1 MMMIPKF
8 HSISG
13 VFIPPGDKSI
23 SHRAAFLAAISEG
36 RSRLK
41 NFLHSDDTDAT
52 LSALTGLGV
61 EIMRKKDDIEII
73 EISGVGL
80 KGLKKPQTI
89 LDLKNSGTSLRCLTG
104 ILSAQGFSSVLTGDT
119 SLKRRPM
126 GELVGL
132 LNSMGARIRAE
143 ENSHAPIFIDP
154 VFHWP
159 VFHWPVFHG
168 PVFQGLDAISYHL
181 KSPSAQLKTA
191 LLLAG
196 LYASGEMKIFERVPT
211 RDHTERLF
219 QKWGIPIQRGEGF
232 IKMRGGG
239 CGIKLEG
246 TSFNIPGDLSAASFF
261 IAAALLL
268 PDSELEIKSV
278 GLNPT
283 RTGFIDIVRQM
294 SASIEI
300 EIVNDPLSNDEPF
313 GNIYMKSSKLK
324 GIFIPESLT
333 IRSLDEIPLV
343 ALLATQAEGTTK
355 IFGIEPL
362 RFKESNRVAAICDG
376 LGRMGAN
383 IADHSDHLRIDGPT
397 PLGGAFLQSHD
408 DHRIAMML
416 FVAAQVARGAVEMDD
431 LSSISVSF
439 PDFMSVFQRLCAN

>member
-8 HSISG
+8 RSISG
-13 VFIPPGDKSI
+13 VFIPPGDKSM
-23 SHRAAFLAAISEG
+23 SHRAALLAAISDG

-52 LSALTGLGV
+52 LSALSQLGV
-61 EIMRKKDDIEII
+61 EISQKKDGIEIM
-73 EISGVGL
+73 GAGL
-80 KGLKKPQTI
+80 KGLKKPGTI

-104 ILSAQGFSSVLTGDT
+104 ILSAQGFPSFLTGDT

-126 GELVGL
+126 GDLVGL

-154 VFHWP
+154 VF
-159 VFHWPVFHG
+159 
-168 PVFQGLDAISYHL
+168 QQLNAISYHF
-181 KSPSAQLKTA
+181 KSPSAQMKTS

-196 LYASGEMKIFERVPT
+196 LYASGEMKIFERIPT

-232 IKMRGGG
+232 IKMPGGG
-239 CGIKLEG
+239 GGIQFEG
-246 TSFNIPGDLSAASFF
+246 TSFTIPGDLSAASFF

-283 RTGFIDIVRQM
+283 RTGFIDIVRKM
-294 SASIEI
+294 SGSIET
-300 EIVNDPLSNDEPF
+300 EIVDDTDEPF
-313 GNIYMKSSKLK
+313 GNIYVKSSKLK
-324 GIFIPESLT
+324 GIFISESLT

-343 ALLATQAEGTTK
+343 ALLATQAEGTTTL
-355 IFGIEPL
+355 FGIEPL
-362 RFKESNRVAAICDG
+362 RFKESNRVASICGG

-383 IADHSDHLRIDGPT
+383 VEDRIDHLRIEGPT
-397 PLGGAFLQSHD
+397 PLRSAFLQSHG

-416 FVAAQVARGAVEMDD
+416 FVAAQIAQGALEMDD

-439 PDFMSVFQRLCAN
+439 PDFMSVFQRHCAN